1 MDEKCDFLNSD
12 KKYKL
17 FNNEK
22 MATLK
27 IGESIEC
34 LPFGEI
40 TLKEIRE
47 DKPKRADMYV
57 KRIEGIDFETK
68 KLNELLR
75 VPFDFC
81 NPTIKVGIEKVP
93 CIDEK
98 GRENHVWKSGEGKN

>member
-34 LPFGEI
+34 LPLE
-40 TLKEIRE
+40 R
-47 DKPKRADMYV
+47 
-57 KRIEGIDFETK
+57 
-68 KLNELLR
+68 
-75 VPFDFC
+75 
-81 NPTIKVGIEKVP
+81 
-93 CIDEK
+93 
-98 GRENHVWKSGEGKN
+98 